1 MVNKRDGWWC
11 CRSHNM
17 ANEGDSVGGII
28 GTVMWQKWG
37 DNSCAS
43 PWHGKGSGMEVVRG
57 ECLNDRV

>member
-1 MVNKRDGWWC
+1 
-11 CRSHNM
+11 M